1 MAVLK
6 LLHGKPI
13 SLGLNKLNK
22 LFCLWTKTEN
32 NGILIVYCRGKIGYL
47 NMKEVLFNKI
57 QRLREET
64 KYLVDNKPKFLRTLK
79 SSIETKKIVERSVY
93 LCAEIVLDIADL
105 VLIKKGYPKSS
116 SYSDSIYKL
125 GNYGLIPKDFAEKFA
140 YIAGLRNFLAHD
152 YQINTIPEL
161 EKFLK
166 YGLKDLKDFIK
177 SVDRLL

>member
-1 MAVLK
+1 
-6 LLHGKPI
+6 
-13 SLGLNKLNK
+13 
-22 LFCLWTKTEN
+22 
-32 NGILIVYCRGKIGYL
+32 
-47 NMKEVLFNKI
+47 MKEVLFNKI
-57 QRLREET
+57 QRLKEET

-79 SSIETKKIVERSVY
+79 SSIETKKILERSVY
-93 LCAEIVLDIADL
+93 LCAEIALDIADL
-105 VLIKKGYPKSS
+105 IIIKKGYPKPS

-125 GNYGLIPKDFAEKFA
+125 GDYGIVSKGFANRFV

-177 SVDRLL
+177 SSEKLL